1 MNVIFA
7 PGALKSLEKLDTAT
21 QKRIVAKLEFY
32 FAQKNPLQYAEKM
45 KDSKYG
51 DWRFRIGDYRV
62 LFDIEKDT
70 ANILKL
76 GDRKEIYK

>member
-1 MNVIFA
+1 MKIIFA
-7 PGALKSLEKLDTAT
+7 PSALRGLEKLAPAI
-21 QKRIVAKLEFY
+21 QERIIAKLDFY
-32 FAQKNPLQYAEKM
+32 LAQKNPLQYAEKM

-62 LFDIEKDT
+62 LFDVEKDT

>member
-1 MNVIFA
+1 
-7 PGALKSLEKLDTAT
+7 
-21 QKRIVAKLEFY
+21 
-32 FAQKNPLQYAEKM
+32 M

-62 LFDIEKDT
+62 LFDVEKDT
-70 ANILKL
+70 ASILKL